1 MQESIIQTFFT
12 SLRIKIE
19 EYNQVF
25 KMIIFNIKD
34 YFIFIF
40 FRNIYMIEDI
50 MYIEFDEILYILDSI
65 HDFNDER
72 YRIMILDDHAI

>member
-1 MQESIIQTFFT
+1 
-12 SLRIKIE
+12 
-19 EYNQVF
+19 
-25 KMIIFNIKD
+25 MIIFNIKD

-40 FRNIYMIEDI
+40 FRNIYIIKDVI
-50 MYIEFDEILYILDSI
+50 YIEFDEMLYILDSI